1 MSNKEVLLEL
11 KDLHKSFG
19 SLEVI
24 KGIDLEIDKGDIL
37 VIIGPSGSGK
47 STVLRCMNLLEEPTS
62 GQIIFEGQD
71 ILKNLKTIDK
81 TREKIGMVFQNF
93 NLFPNKTIL
102 DNITLATM
110 KVKGKTKEEA
120 EKKARELLERVG
132 LLDKI
137 DAYPVQLSGGQQQRI
152 AIARALAM
160 EPDMML
166 FDEPTSALDPE
177 MVKEVLDVIKEL
189 ADEGM
194 TMAIVTHEMGFAKE
208 VADRVIFVDGGKIV
222 EDGSPE
228 EVFNR
233 PKSDRAKDFF
243 DKILV

>member
-1 MSNKEVLLEL
+1 MKEKEVLLEI

-19 SLEVI
+19 NLEVI
-24 KGIDLEIDKGDIL
+24 KGIDLEIDKGDIV

-47 STVLRCMNLLEEPTS
+47 STVLRCMNLLEQPTS
-62 GQIIFEGQD
+62 GDIVFEGQS
-71 ILKNLKTIDK
+71 IMENKKNIDK
-81 TREKIGMVFQNF
+81 IRENIGMVFQNF
-93 NLFPNKTIL
+93 NLFPNKSIIE
-102 DNITLATM
+102 NITLAPM
-110 KVKGKTKEEA
+110 KVKGISKADA
-120 EKKARELLERVG
+120 EKKAEELLTRVG
-132 LLDKI
+132 LIEKKDSF
-137 DAYPVQLSGGQQQRI
+137 PNQLSGGQQQRI

-189 ADEGM
+189 TDEGM

-228 EVFNR
+228 EVFNN

-243 DKILV
+243 AKILI

>member
-19 SLEVI
+19 NLEVI

-62 GQIIFEGQD
+62 GQIIFEGKD
-71 ILKNLKTIDK
+71 ILKNLRTIDK
-81 TREKIGMVFQNF
+81 TREKIGTVFQNF

-102 DNITLATM
+102 DNITLAPM
-110 KVKGKTKEEA
+110 KVKGKTREEA
-120 EKKARELLERVG
+120 EKKAKELLERVG
-132 LLDKI
+132 LLDKV

-189 ADEGM
+189 AHEGM

>member
-1 MSNKEVLLEL
+1 MIEFRNVTKNYGSNVGPENATVRIE
-11 KDLHKSFG
+11 
-19 SLEVI
+19 
-24 KGIDLEIDKGDIL
+24 KGDFVFL
-37 VIIGPSGSGK
+37 VGPSGAGKTTFVRLILNEISADSGSIAVAGK
-47 STVLRCMNLLEEPTS
+47 DITRLSRREVPELR
-62 GQIIFEGQD
+62 Q
-71 ILKNLKTIDK
+71 
-81 TREKIGMVFQNF
+81 KIGMVFQNF

-102 DNITLATM
+102 DNITLAPMT
-110 KVKGKTKEEA
+110 VKGKTKEEA

-194 TMAIVTHEMGFAKE
+194 TMAIVTHEMGFAKD
-208 VADRVIFVDGGKIV
+208 VADRIRAY
-222 EDGSPE
+222 EDKQTALDEAEKKEQASPG
-228 EVFNR
+228 NR
-233 PKSDRAKDFF
+233 RR
-243 DKILV
+243 